1 MTNIEDEERRLIAM
15 YTTQYNQINMQ
26 IINADRRIERMHNSL
41 DEIRSNINRLVLR
54 SETNNLRQA
63 SAEDT
68 NILRQES
75 NLRQETN
82 IRPTVASNFRRSPNN
97 NYNREYVH
105 YDYTNPINPNTYL
118 EPQAPTPVHRTND
131 STLTNL
137 LSAFLE
143 TTVSIRPT
151 IEQINAATTLIRYS
165 DIVDP
170 ISTTCVISMETFIP
184 TDMVRQINHC
194 KHLFLP
200 DQFSR
205 WFQNNVKCPVCRHDI
220 RTPNTELREPN
231 AGLGLGETQGNTS
244 NLSSMLTDFLVE
256 TIMEP
261 YTRQRQRQNNNDGEI
276 LLFEAIITPNDI

>member
-1 MTNIEDEERRLIAM
+1 MTSNEDEERRLIAM

-26 IINADRRIERMHNSL
+26 IVQADRRIERMHNSL
-41 DEIRSNINRLVLR
+41 DEIRNNINRIVLR

-63 SAEDT
+63 SAED
-68 NILRQES
+68 S
-75 NLRQETN
+75 NLRSDTN
-82 IRPTVASNFRRSPNN
+82 NLRPTVASNFRRSPNN

-118 EPQAPTPVHRTND
+118 EPQIPTPVHRTND

-143 TTVSIRPT
+143 TTVSVRPSVD
-151 IEQINAATTLIRYS
+151 QINAATTLIRYS
-165 DIVDP
+165 DIVEP
-170 ISTTCVISMETFIP
+170 ISTTCVISMETFLP
-184 TDMVRQINHC
+184 SDMVRQINHC

-220 RTPNTELREPN
+220 RTSNTELRETN
-231 AGLGLGETQGNTS
+231 AGLGLGLGETQGNTS

-256 TIMEP
+256 TMMEP

>member
-1 MTNIEDEERRLIAM
+1 MTSNEDEERRLIAM

-26 IINADRRIERMHNSL
+26 IVQADRRIERMHNSL
-41 DEIRSNINRLVLR
+41 DEIRNNINRIVLR

-63 SAEDT
+63 SAEDS
-68 NILRQES
+68 N
-75 NLRQETN
+75 NLRQDSN
-82 IRPTVASNFRRSPNN
+82 NLRPPVASNFRRSPNN

-118 EPQAPTPVHRTND
+118 EPQIPTPVHRTND

-143 TTVSIRPT
+143 TTVSVRPT
-151 IEQINAATTLIRYS
+151 VEQINAATTLIRYS
-165 DIVDP
+165 DIVEP
-170 ISTTCVISMETFIP
+170 ISTTCVISMETFLP
-184 TDMVRQINHC
+184 SDMVRQINHC

-220 RTPNTELREPN
+220 RTSNTELRETN

-256 TIMEP
+256 TMMEP

>member
-1 MTNIEDEERRLIAM
+1 MTSNEDEERRLISM

-26 IINADRRIERMHNSL
+26 IVQADRRIERMYDAL

-54 SETNNLRQA
+54 SETNNLRQ
-63 SAEDT
+63 
-68 NILRQES
+68 
-75 NLRQETN
+75 ETN
-82 IRPTVASNFRRSPNN
+82 IRPTVSSNFRRSPNN

-118 EPQAPTPVHRTND
+118 EPQTPTPVHMTND

-220 RTPNTELREPN
+220 RTPNTELRETN
-231 AGLGLGETQGNTS
+231 TELIGEGNTS
-244 NLSSMLTDFLVE
+244 NLSSIITDFLVE

>member
-1 MTNIEDEERRLIAM
+1 MTSNEDEERMLIAM

-41 DEIRSNINRLVLR
+41 DEIRNNINRIVLR
-54 SETNNLRQA
+54 SETN
-63 SAEDT
+63 
-68 NILRQES
+68 

-143 TTVSIRPT
+143 TTVSVRPSV
-151 IEQINAATTLIRYS
+151 EQINAATTLIRYS
-165 DIVDP
+165 DIVEP
-170 ISTTCVISMETFIP
+170 ISTTCVISMETFLP
-184 TDMVRQINHC
+184 SDMVRQINHC

-220 RTPNTELREPN
+220 RTSNTELRETN
-231 AGLGLGETQGNTS
+231 AGLGETQGNTS

-256 TIMEP
+256 TMMEP